1 MNKNDSISSSPNGQA
16 KPNLWLEEIKGV
28 SFVTDGQYKCPEVK
42 GRYTIRLFQNPS
54 GRLIPS
60 LQGYRPKEVL
70 CQQVDGNITIMLINE
85 AGGRNQ
91 KSNRYRKNFDTLK
104 EADGQRE
111 TLIRE
116 DANCAQRT
124 NTVDTT
130 LQLEQVKDAEAAFAK
145 LHALPPPDWTEAGW
159 NLAKAV
165 EYVVDHFKPCRNH
178 KPLPEAVAAFIEN
191 KDKDCNRASATLDS
205 LRFTLGR
212 LVAAC
217 PGKCVHQVTV
227 DEVRPLIRRGTQVK
241 SMRRLK
247 SIYHNFFAWCAD
259 KERSWIPTNPAAEV
273 GLPDRTDD
281 VHIPK
286 ILPVEVVRDLLTQ
299 ALKFKGGRLFLFCAV
314 AFGCALRPSEM
325 GRIQA
330 RRKIF
335 GKDSFHFG
343 QGDIENYIEIIGKC
357 RGWRKVPIP
366 PEFVTCIQA
375 FVEAGY
381 PLIPR
386 NFFNDWTHL
395 RALVGYLGSK
405 GYVPDYIDAKS
416 LVPWVSDYPRHT
428 GGSHH
433 FNRSENEH
441 KTARW
446 MGNSPKMLF
455 GHYDGRP
462 TQMDTV
468 EFYRIPIELKLPTV
482 AELLARGVPEMA
494 TDSELKKLKCP
505 VSRHTTFG
513 LKKAEFEQLCD
524 LSFSQC
530 LKATRSEIKGFTRK
544 PGIWGKRRM
553 LDLPP
558 REELLKLIWTF
569 TLEDLAKR
577 YKVTRATMAHIASDH
592 KISLPGIG
600 HWQQRASG
608 KVIGNLPE
616 EVKRAFPNG
625 LPPYVA
631 PVGRTKMVMP
641 APADLFKLLWQ
652 YRQTDLISKL
662 QCSTRT
668 LERAIK
674 RFNLPKPGHSYWHTK
689 PEKRIIPDHIK
700 PLLTLDSAQLEM
712 ELAKNTRLPPM
723 DL

>member
-1 MNKNDSISSSPNGQA
+1 
-16 KPNLWLEEIKGV
+16 
-28 SFVTDGQYKCPEVK
+28 
-42 GRYTIRLFQNPS
+42 
-54 GRLIPS
+54 
-60 LQGYRPKEVL
+60 
-70 CQQVDGNITIMLINE
+70 
-85 AGGRNQ
+85 
-91 KSNRYRKNFDTLK
+91 
-104 EADGQRE
+104 
-111 TLIRE
+111 
-116 DANCAQRT
+116 
-124 NTVDTT
+124 
-130 LQLEQVKDAEAAFAK
+130 
-145 LHALPPPDWTEAGW
+145 
-159 NLAKAV
+159 
-165 EYVVDHFKPCRNH
+165 
-178 KPLPEAVAAFIEN
+178 
-191 KDKDCNRASATLDS
+191 
-205 LRFTLGR
+205 
-212 LVAAC
+212 
-217 PGKCVHQVTV
+217 
-227 DEVRPLIRRGTQVK
+227 
-241 SMRRLK
+241 
-247 SIYHNFFAWCAD
+247 
-259 KERSWIPTNPAAEV
+259 
-273 GLPDRTDD
+273 
-281 VHIPK
+281 
-286 ILPVEVVRDLLTQ
+286 
-299 ALKFKGGRLFLFCAV
+299 
-314 AFGCALRPSEM
+314 
-325 GRIQA
+325 
-330 RRKIF
+330 
-335 GKDSFHFG
+335 
-343 QGDIENYIEIIGKC
+343 
-357 RGWRKVPIP
+357 
-366 PEFVTCIQA
+366 
-375 FVEAGY
+375 
-381 PLIPR
+381 
-386 NFFNDWTHL
+386 
-395 RALVGYLGSK
+395 
-405 GYVPDYIDAKS
+405 
-416 LVPWVSDYPRHT
+416 
-428 GGSHH
+428 
-433 FNRSENEH
+433 
-441 KTARW
+441 
-446 MGNSPKMLF
+446 
-455 GHYDGRP
+455 
-462 TQMDTV
+462 
-468 EFYRIPIELKLPTV
+468 
-482 AELLARGVPEMA
+482 MA

-700 PLLTLDSAQLEM
+700 PLLTLDSAQLEI
-712 ELAKNTRLPPM
+712 ELAKDTPLPPM